1 MSGAMNGA
9 ELYEMLDRLP
19 DACDD
24 FIVRFTTRD
33 RTEWVELQAWRRI
46 ETYIFCIF
54 ASIGVIVMMMGVM
67 IR

>member
-1 MSGAMNGA
+1 MNGA

-33 RTEWVELQAWRRI
+33 RTEWVEPQAWRRI
-46 ETYIFCIF
+46 GMYIWFYLCVDK
-54 ASIGVIVMMMGVM
+54 SDSDDQWK
-67 IR
+67 